1 MTSTPRTSS
10 QVVRLY
16 VIQWVIVAILALIFI
31 GVLALVT
38 DNALNWKLFG
48 YLMSLNTLAAVLGI
62 IYRRPLPRTA
72 TEPTQGRAAPHT

>member
-48 YLMSLNTLAAVLGI
+48 YLMSLNTLGAVLGI
-62 IYRRPLPRTA
+62 IYRRPLPEDRD
-72 TEPTQGRAAPHT
+72 

>member
-1 MTSTPRTSS
+1 MSTPRTSS

-62 IYRRPLPRTA
+62 IYRRPLPKDRD
-72 TEPTQGRAAPHT
+72 